1 MRKKETESTADNSFL
16 GSQQLLCSVVV
27 PIAMLL
33 LVVSQPVLIGWFMR
47 ERKDCCFAATLQS
60 QHTKENKA
68 SSICS

>member
-47 ERKDCCFAATLQS
+47 ERKDYCFAATLQS
-60 QHTKENKA
+60 QHTKENEA

>member
-1 MRKKETESTADNSFL
+1 MRKKETESTDNSFL

-33 LVVSQPVLIGWFMR
+33 LEVSQPVLIGWFMS

-60 QHTKENKA
+60 QHTKENEA